1 MNIKEID
8 QRATAVLLA
17 SLDRELDLKCM
28 QLKEKQ
34 KETKLQK
41 IFFLSCLFTLF
52 SFILQALFNVTNLNF
67 LWIFLIYQALALSFL
82 TPFVLN
88 SNRGGISR

>member
-17 SLDRELDLKCM
+17 LLDRELDLKCM

-41 IFFLSCLFTLF
+41 IFFLSCLFILF
-52 SFILQALFNVTNLNF
+52 SFLLQALFNVINLNF
-67 LWIFLIYQALALSFL
+67 LWIFLIYQALALSLL

-88 SNRGGISR
+88 FNRGGISR

>member
-1 MNIKEID
+1 MNMKEID

-17 SLDRELDLKCM
+17 SLDRDLDLKCM
-28 QLKEKQ
+28 QLKEKH

-41 IFFLSCLFTLF
+41 TFFLSCLIILL
-52 SFILQALFNVTNLNF
+52 SFLLQIVFKVFNLNF
-67 LWIFLIYQALALSFL
+67 LLIFVVYQGLALFLL

-88 SNRGGISR
+88 FNKGGISQ

>member
-1 MNIKEID
+1 MKEID

-17 SLDRELDLKCM
+17 SLDTELDLKCK

-41 IFFLSCLFTLF
+41 IFFFSCLFIMF
-52 SFILQALFNVTNLNF
+52 SFLLQALFRVFNLNF
-67 LWIFLIYQALALSFL
+67 LFIFWAYQGLALFFL
-82 TPFVLN
+82 APLVLN
-88 SNRGGISR
+88 FNRGGIFNE

>member
-1 MNIKEID
+1 MKEID

-17 SLDRELDLKCM
+17 SLDMELDLKCK

-34 KETKLQK
+34 KETKLEK
-41 IFFLSCLFTLF
+41 IFFFSCLFILF
-52 SFILQALFNVTNLNF
+52 SFLLQALFKVFNLNLIF
-67 LWIFLIYQALALSFL
+67 IFLVYQGLTLFFL

-88 SNRGGISR
+88 NRGGIFQ

>member
-34 KETKLQK
+34 KETKLQE

-52 SFILQALFNVTNLNF
+52 SFLLQALFNVINLNF

-88 SNRGGISR
+88 FNRGGISR